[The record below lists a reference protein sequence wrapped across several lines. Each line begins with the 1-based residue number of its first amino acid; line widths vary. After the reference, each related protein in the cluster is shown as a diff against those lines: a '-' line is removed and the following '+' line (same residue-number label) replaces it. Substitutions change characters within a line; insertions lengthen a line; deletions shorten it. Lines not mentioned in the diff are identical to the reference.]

1 MKPLYYSIV
10 LILFSSLTSY
20 SQENSNLKISFSGY
34 IETFYSYDFNQPT
47 LDQKHSFLYNYN
59 RQNEFNLNVGLIR
72 TRLEYENIYGS
83 IALHSGTYVDDNY
96 ANEKIKYL
104 SEAYLGLYIDKAKKQ
119 TIEIGI
125 MPSHIGFESA
135 TTASNLTLTRSILA
149 ENSPY
154 FMTGVKYSYKPSD
167 KWNFS
172 GLILNGWQRIS
183 KPEKN
188 SAPSFGTQIIYKP
201 SDKSTLNWSNF
212 IGKEYYGS
220 EMLMRYFTNIYLDY
234 KWNSKWRTITGF
246 DFGLQKTSSTNTNHA
261 NWFSPVVVTQ
271 YTINSK
277 WQTAL
282 RAEYYQ
288 DVKNVMI
295 PTANEFKTLGTSL
308 NFDYLINSKMKF
320 RTEARYFNSKE
331 KVFLKN
337 GDLTTGDFFI
347 TSSLCL
353 EF

>member
-1 MKPLYYSIV
+1 MKKT
-10 LILFSSLTSY
+10 LIIFTLLVYFSSF
-20 SQENSNLKISFSGY
+20 SQEKNEVKVTISGFL
-34 IETFYSYDFNQPT
+34 ETYYSYDFSKPQT
-47 LDQKHSFLYNYN
+47 EKKLSFLYNYN
-59 RQNEFNLNVGLIR
+59 RQNEFNVNLGLIR
-72 TRLEYENIYGS
+72 SKLEYENIYGS
-83 IALHSGTYVDDNY
+83 IALHSGTYVEDNY

-104 SEAYLGLYIDKAKKQ
+104 SEAYLGLYLDKAKKQ
-119 TIEIGI
+119 TIEMGI
-125 MPSHIGFESA
+125 MPSYIGFESA

-167 KWNFS
+167 KWNVS

-188 SAPSFGTQIIYKP
+188 SVPSFGTQIIYKP
-201 SDKSTLNWSNF
+201 SDRSTLNWSNF
-212 IGKEYYGS
+212 MGKEYYGS

-246 DFGLQKTSSTNTNHA
+246 DFGLQRTSSINTNHA
-261 NWFSPVVVTQ
+261 NWFSPVLITQ
-271 YTINSK
+271 YSINSK

-295 PTANEFKTLGTSL
+295 PTVNEFKTLGTSL
-308 NFDYLINSKMKF
+308 NFDYFINSKMKF

>member
-1 MKPLYYSIV
+1 MKKT
-10 LILFSSLTSY
+10 LIIFTLLVYFSSF
-20 SQENSNLKISFSGY
+20 SQEKNEVKVTISGFL
-34 IETFYSYDFNQPT
+34 ETYYSYDFSKPQT
-47 LDQKHSFLYNYN
+47 EKKLSFLYNYN
-59 RQNEFNLNVGLIR
+59 RQNEFNVNLGLIR
-72 TRLEYENIYGS
+72 TKLEYENIYGS
-83 IALHSGTYVDDNY
+83 IALHSGTYVEDNY

-104 SEAYLGLYIDKAKKQ
+104 SEAYLGLYLDKAKKH
-119 TIEIGI
+119 TIEMGI

-188 SAPSFGTQIIYKP
+188 SVPSFGTQIIYKP
-201 SDKSTLNWSNF
+201 SDRSTLNWSNF
-212 IGKEYYGS
+212 MGKEYYGS

-246 DFGLQKTSSTNTNHA
+246 DFGLQRTSSINTNHA
-261 NWFSPVVVTQ
+261 NWFSPVLITQ
-271 YTINSK
+271 YSINSK

-295 PTANEFKTLGTSL
+295 PTVNEFKTLGTSL
-308 NFDYLINSKMKF
+308 NFDYFINSKMKF

>member
-1 MKPLYYSIV
+1 MKQFFYSLLLV
-10 LILFSSLTSY
+10 VCFSFPGF
-20 SQENSNLKISFSGY
+20 SQEKSDVKVTFSGFL
-34 IETFYSYDFNQPT
+34 ETYYSYDFNQPQT
-47 LDQKHSFLYNYN
+47 EKKQPFLYNYN
-59 RQNEFNLNVGLIR
+59 RHNEFNVNLGLLR
-72 TRLEYENIYGS
+72 AKLEYENMYGS
-83 IALHSGTYVDDNY
+83 IALHSGTYVEDNY
-96 ANEKIKYL
+96 ANEKIKYI
-104 SEAYLGLYIDKAKKQ
+104 SEAYLGLYLDQNKKQ
-119 TIEIGI
+119 TIEVGI

-135 TTASNLTLTRSILA
+135 TTATNLTLTRSILA

-154 FMTGVKYSYKPSD
+154 FVTGLKYSYKPSE

-188 SAPSFGTQIIYKP
+188 SIPSIGTQIIYKP
-201 SDKSTLNWSNF
+201 SDKSTFNWSNF
-212 IGKEYYGS
+212 VGREYYGS
-220 EMLMRYFTNIYLDY
+220 ELLMRYFTNIYWDY
-234 KWNSKWRTITGF
+234 KWNSKWRTISGF
-246 DFGLQKTSSTNTNHA
+246 DFGLQDTSSRNEVHA
-261 NWFSPVVVTQ
+261 NWFSPVIIAQ

-295 PTANEFKTLGTSL
+295 DTPGAFKTAGASL

-320 RTEARYFNSKE
+320 RTEARYFDSKE
-331 KVFLKN
+331 KVFVKN
-337 GDLTTGDFFI
+337 NQLTTGDFFI
-347 TSSLCL
+347 TTSLSF

>member
-1 MKPLYYSIV
+1 MKPFYCSILVFFCFSYSI
-10 LILFSSLTSY
+10 FSQDKSDV
-20 SQENSNLKISFSGY
+20 KVAISGFL
-34 IETFYSYDFNQPT
+34 ETYYSYDFNKPDT
-47 LDQKHSFLYNYN
+47 EKKLPFLYNYN
-59 RQNEFNLNVGLIR
+59 RQNEFNVNIGLIR
-72 TRLEYENIYGS
+72 TKLEYENIYGS
-83 IALHSGTYVDDNY
+83 IALHSGTYVEDNY
-96 ANEKIKYL
+96 TNEKIKYL
-104 SEAYLGLYIDKAKKQ
+104 SEAYLGLYLDKAKKQ
-119 TIEIGI
+119 TIEMGI

-135 TTASNLTLTRSILA
+135 SSTSNLTLTRSILA

-154 FMTGVKYSYKPSD
+154 FMSGLKYSYKPSD
-167 KWNFS
+167 KWNFL

-188 SAPSFGTQIIYKP
+188 SNPSFGTQIIYKP

-212 IGKEYYGS
+212 IGKEYYSS
-220 EMLMRYFTNIYLDY
+220 EMLMRYFTNVYWDY

-261 NWFSPVVVTQ
+261 SWFSPVLVTQ

-288 DVKNVMI
+288 DIKNVMI
-295 PTANEFKTLGTSL
+295 STTNEFKTIGTSL

-320 RTEARYFNSKE
+320 RTEARYFDSRK

>member
-1 MKPLYYSIV
+1 MKYLCYYV
-10 LILFSSLTSY
+10 LLISS
-20 SQENSNLKISFSGY
+20 ISFTCFSQKNEEVKVTISGFL
-34 IETFYSYDFNQPT
+34 ETYYSYDFNKPET
-47 LDQKHSFLYNYN
+47 EKKLPFLYNYN
-59 RQNEFNLNVGLIR
+59 RQNEFNVNLGLIR
-72 TRLEYENIYGS
+72 TKLEYENIYAS
-83 IALHSGTYVDDNY
+83 IALHSGTYVEDNY
-96 ANEKIKYL
+96 AIEKIKYL
-104 SEAYLGLYIDKAKKQ
+104 SEAYLGLYLDKAKKQ
-119 TIEIGI
+119 VIEIGI

-188 SAPSFGTQIIYKP
+188 SAPSVGTQIIYKP

-212 IGKEYYGS
+212 LGKEYYGS
-220 EMLMRYFTNIYLDY
+220 EMLMRYFTNVFWDY
-234 KWNSKWRTITGF
+234 KWNSKWRTIAGF

-261 NWFSPVVVTQ
+261 NWFSPVLVTQ
-271 YTINSK
+271 FTINSK

-288 DVKNVMI
+288 DVKNVM
-295 PTANEFKTLGTSL
+295 TSSANEFKTLGTSL

-320 RTEARYFNSKE
+320 RTEARYFDSKE

-337 GDLTTGDFFI
+337 GNLTTGDFFI